1 MATSYTIG
9 MKMQKTIRTISAAWG
24 LGGVL
29 LLVGYAVCRLIP
41 FAMGMTKFELSWWQW
56 LVLIAW
62 CVYMAYSEGYVAF
75 YKLFAPRT
83 VARAQYLARTTD
95 VPLVRR
101 IVAPLFCM
109 GYFGAPKKRM
119 ITAYSL
125 TAGIIILIILIH
137 FVPQPWRGIID
148 SGVVLGL
155 VCGLAALVVWTVR
168 VLTNRTANTTDP
180 EVA

>member
-1 MATSYTIG
+1 
-9 MKMQKTIRTISAAWG
+9 MQKTTRVISAVWG

-41 FAMGMTKFELSWWQW
+41 FAMGMATFELPWWQW
-56 LVLIAW
+56 LVLIVW
-62 CVYMAYSEGYVAF
+62 CAYMAYSEGYAAF

-83 VARAQYLARTTD
+83 IARAQYLAHNAE

-101 IVAPLFCM
+101 ILAPLFCM
-109 GYFGAPKKRM
+109 AYFGAPKRRV

-125 TAGIIILIILIH
+125 TAGIIVLIILIH

-155 VCGLAALVVWTVR
+155 VCGLVAVVVWTIR
-168 VLTNRTANTTDP
+168 VLTNPRVSIADP
-180 EVA
+180 EVV